1 MFTSIVAILL
11 SFKPSVYDKGE
22 SLEERTQRFTVLA
35 HAIESAAD
43 RITCVNQTGQW
54 EPGEHPKGCK
64 PLYQDRY
71 LVAGILMAQVY
82 RESALRRDVWIGVCL
97 HKWDC
102 DYGEAKGPWQ
112 LQQRTTDTDEE
123 WQAFAGPELPG
134 LKKAAWRTI
143 TLWIGGATQGGDPTC
158 GFARLAGYPQ
168 CEPGHYGD
176 DRWKLAQSLANKLR
190 RK

>member
-35 HAIESAAD
+35 HAIESVAD
-43 RITCVNQTGQW
+43 QISCTNQP
-54 EPGEHPKGCK
+54 EGCK

-123 WQAFAGPELPG
+123 WQAFASPELPG

-143 TLWIGGATQGGDPTC
+143 TLWIGGATQGGGPTC
-158 GFARLAGYPQ
+158 GFARLAGFSKCGPDD
-168 CEPGHYGD
+168 YGD